1 MERSQEPE
9 AFTAFERL
17 GWGGQIDGYQR
28 TFARLTA
35 QTVPAMLEAARV
47 RRGHR
52 VLDVCTGHGVLAGAA
67 LERGAAV
74 SGLDFADAVV
84 AAAMRNVPGA
94 SFRQGDA
101 QALPYPDA
109 SFDAVLCGY
118 GLIHLSD
125 PAVALAEM
133 VRVLAPGGRLAVSV
147 WERPGPDNG
156 FGLLY
161 GAVREHGRLDVG
173 LPHGPD
179 FFQFSEPARMR
190 AALSTAGLV
199 DVEVASVPKGWR
211 FDAPGDF
218 VEAMLDGAVRARALL
233 EAQEPRALAAIRHAV
248 ARGTARYA
256 GADGACHLP
265 MPALVGSGTKP
276 IPRRP

>member
-9 AFTAFERL
+9 AFTTFERR
-17 GWGGQIDGYQR
+17 GWSRQIDGYQR

-47 RRGHR
+47 GRGCR

-67 LERGAAV
+67 LAREAV
-74 SGLDFADAVV
+74 VWGLDFAEEVV

-94 SFRQGDA
+94 AFCQGDA
-101 QALPYPDA
+101 QILPYPDA
-109 SFDAVLCGY
+109 SFEAVLCGY

-125 PAVALAEM
+125 PGAALAEM
-133 VRVLAPGGRLAVSV
+133 TRVLAPGGRIAVSV
-147 WERPGPDNG
+147 WERPEPNNG

-179 FFQFSEPARMR
+179 FFQFSEPPRLR
-190 AALSTAGLV
+190 AALSAAGLV
-199 DVEVASVPKGWR
+199 DVEVASVSQAWR
-211 FDAPGDF
+211 FEAPEDF
-218 VEAMLDGAVRARALL
+218 VEAMLAGAVRAKALL
-233 EAQEPRALAAIRHAV
+233 EAQDSRALATIRDVV
-248 ARGTARYA
+248 ARGAGRFV

-265 MPALVGSGTKP
+265 MPALVGSSAKP
-276 IPRRP
+276 APGRS

>member
-1 MERSQEPE
+1 
-9 AFTAFERL
+9 
-17 GWGGQIDGYQR
+17 
-28 TFARLTA
+28 
-35 QTVPAMLEAARV
+35 PAMLEAARV

-84 AAAMRNVPGA
+84 AAAVRNVPGA

-109 SFDAVLCGY
+109 SFEAVLCGY

-125 PAVALAEM
+125 PAVALGEM
-133 VRVLAPGGRLAVSV
+133 VRVLARGGRLAVSV
-147 WERPGPDNG
+147 WERPEPDNG

-199 DVEVASVPKGWR
+199 DVEVASVPQAWR

-218 VEAMLDGAVRARALL
+218 VEAMLDGAGGAKTLL
-233 EAQEPRALAAIRHAV
+233 GAPEPRALAAIRHPV
-248 ARGTARYA
+248 APGTAPYP
-256 GADGACHLP
+256 GAP
-265 MPALVGSGTKP
+265 RPRPPPPPAL
-276 IPRRP
+276 PRNRTNPPPPRPR

>member
-9 AFTAFERL
+9 AFTTFERR
-17 GWGGQIDGYQR
+17 GWGSQIDGYQR

-47 RRGHR
+47 GRGHR

-67 LERGAAV
+67 LERGAIV
-74 SGLDFADAVV
+74 SGLDFAEEVV
-84 AAAMRNVPGA
+84 AAATRNVPGA
-94 SFRQGDA
+94 AFRQGDA

-109 SFDAVLCGY
+109 SFEAVLCGY

-125 PAVALAEM
+125 PGQALAEM
-133 VRVLAPGGRLAVSV
+133 TRVLAPGGRLAVSV
-147 WERPGPDNG
+147 WEPPGPDNG

-161 GAVREHGRLDVG
+161 GAVRDHGRLDVG

-190 AALSTAGLV
+190 AALSAAGLV
-199 DVEVASVPKGWR
+199 GIEVASVSQTWR

-218 VEAMLDGAVRARALL
+218 VEAMLAGAVRAKALL
-233 EAQEPRALAAIRHAV
+233 EAQDPCALAAIRHVV

-256 GADGACHLP
+256 RADGAYHLP
-265 MPALVGSGTKP
+265 MPALVGSASKP
-276 IPRRP
+276 VPRTP

>member
-52 VLDVCTGHGVLAGAA
+52 VLDVCTGHGVLAAA
-67 LERGAAV
+67 AFERGAASV
-74 SGLDFADAVV
+74 SGLDFAEAVV

-109 SFDAVLCGY
+109 GFDAVLCGY
-118 GLIHLSD
+118 GL
-125 PAVALAEM
+125 
-133 VRVLAPGGRLAVSV
+133 
-147 WERPGPDNG
+147 
-156 FGLLY
+156 
-161 GAVREHGRLDVG
+161 
-173 LPHGPD
+173 
-179 FFQFSEPARMR
+179 
-190 AALSTAGLV
+190 
-199 DVEVASVPKGWR
+199 
-211 FDAPGDF
+211 
-218 VEAMLDGAVRARALL
+218 
-233 EAQEPRALAAIRHAV
+233 
-248 ARGTARYA
+248 
-256 GADGACHLP
+256 
-265 MPALVGSGTKP
+265 
-276 IPRRP
+276 

>member
-9 AFTAFERL
+9 AFTTFERL
-17 GWGGQIDGYQR
+17 GWGDRIDGYQR

-47 RRGHR
+47 GRGHR

-67 LERGAAV
+67 LERGAVV
-74 SGLDFADAVV
+74 SGLDFAEAAVS
-84 AAAMRNVPGA
+84 AAMRNVPGA
-94 SFRQGDA
+94 AFRQGDA

-109 SFDAVLCGY
+109 SFEAVLCGY

-133 VRVLAPGGRLAVSV
+133 VRVLEPGGRLAASV
-147 WERPGPDNG
+147 WEQPGPDNG

-179 FFQFSEPARMR
+179 FFQFSEPPRLR
-190 AALSTAGLV
+190 AALSAAGLV
-199 DVEVASVPKGWR
+199 DVEVASVAQAWR
-211 FDAPGDF
+211 FEAPEDF
-218 VEAMLDGAVRARALL
+218 VEAMLAGAVRAKALL
-233 EAQEPRALAAIRHAV
+233 EAQDPRALATIRDVV
-248 ARGTARYA
+248 ARGAARFA
-256 GADGACHLP
+256 G
-265 MPALVGSGTKP
+265 
-276 IPRRP
+276 

>member
-1 MERSQEPE
+1 MERSREPE

-35 QTVPAMLEAARV
+35 QTVPAMLEAGRV
-47 RRGHR
+47 MRGHR
-52 VLDVCTGHGVLAGAA
+52 VLDVCTGHGVLAAAA

-74 SGLDFADAVV
+74 SGLDFAEAVV
-84 AAAMRNVPGA
+84 SAAMRNVPGA
-94 SFRQGDA
+94 TFRQGDA

-109 SFDAVLCGY
+109 SFEAVLCGY

-133 VRVLAPGGRLAVSV
+133 VRVLAPGGRLAASA
-147 WERPGPDNG
+147 WERPEPDNG

-161 GAVREHGRLDVG
+161 RAMWEHGRLDVG

-190 AALSTAGLV
+190 AALSAASLV
-199 DVEVASVPKGWR
+199 DVQITSVSQACR
-211 FDAPGDF
+211 FEAPADF
-218 VEAMLDGAVRARALL
+218 VEAMLAGAVRAKALL
-233 EAQEPRALAAIRHAV
+233 EAQDPRALATIREVV
-248 ARGTARYA
+248 ARGAARFV
-256 GADGACHLP
+256 GAEGACHLP
-265 MPALVGSGTKP
+265 MPGLVGSGAKP
-276 IPRRP
+276 ASRRP